1 MGIILIKQKM
11 GIILLKKMGIILL
24 KKKWALSCWKKMGV
38 ILLKKNGHYEDKAQ
52 SIAPCPGNAH
62 LFLSG

>member
-1 MGIILIKQKM
+1 MGIILIK
-11 GIILLKKMGIILL
+11 KKMGIFLL
-24 KKKWALSCWKKMGV
+24 KKKWALSWLKKKMGV
-38 ILLKKNGHYEDKAQ
+38 ILLKKNGRYEDKAQ

>member
-11 GIILLKKMGIILL
+11 GIILLKK
-24 KKKWALSCWKKMGV
+24 
-38 ILLKKNGHYEDKAQ
+38 NGRYPVKTKIGRYEDKAQ